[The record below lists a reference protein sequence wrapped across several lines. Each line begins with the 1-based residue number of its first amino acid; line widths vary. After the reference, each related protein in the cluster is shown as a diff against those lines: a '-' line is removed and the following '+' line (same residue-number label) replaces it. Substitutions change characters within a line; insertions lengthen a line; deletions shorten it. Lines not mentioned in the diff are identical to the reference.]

1 MSSRW
6 DTGRT
11 EAFSDGVFAIA
22 TTLLV
27 LDLAVPES
35 EFNHLWH
42 GIGHEWPGYLG
53 YATSFLT
60 IGGIWLGHH
69 GIFRRLQYANGTVIR
84 INLLLL
90 MAVAFLPFPTRLMA
104 EAIRDSDAERAAVV
118 FYGISL
124 FVIFA
129 LMSALWGAILR
140 DRQLLKPEVTD
151 QEINAITL
159 AATPHTGAFLGATVL
174 AIIFP
179 KVAAF
184 GYLAIAVIA
193 VFSARGEEATGTE
206 PAHGSN

>member
-1 MSSRW
+1 M
-6 DTGRT
+6 
-11 EAFSDGVFAIA
+11 
-22 TTLLV
+22 
-27 LDLAVPES
+27 
-35 EFNHLWH
+35 
-42 GIGHEWPGYLG
+42 
-53 YATSFLT
+53 
-60 IGGIWLGHH
+60 
-69 GIFRRLQYANGTVIR
+69 
-84 INLLLL
+84 LLL